1 MKSYVKLGVIVL
13 LSACFSFE
21 THAQNIIPKPQS
33 IVKGKG
39 TLASSQL
46 EGIMSNLNGKDIALL
61 KDYIPQS
68 ISQELNVKKK
78 RSVHKNSGCFLQ
90 LVCTGTPRQA
100 QVAADSVRLQGY
112 HLRISDHGVK
122 IEALTPMGLFYG
134 LQTLR
139 QLEENG
145 KFPHSR
151 PAQIPLPR
159 HHDRLFAPF
168 FPDRCAQETA

>member
-1 MKSYVKLGVIVL
+1 MSWRTIQKAPRIANLDEMKSYVKLGIIVL
-13 LSACFSFE
+13 LTACFSFE
-21 THAQNIIPKPQS
+21 TRAQNIIPKPQS

-46 EGIMSNLNGKDIALL
+46 EGIMSNLNGKDITLL

-68 ISQELNVKKK
+68 ISQKLNAKKK
-78 RSVHKNSGCFLQ
+78 RSVHKDSGCFLQ

-100 QVAADSVRLQGY
+100 QMAADSVRLQGY

-122 IEALTPMGLFYG
+122 IEAFTPMGLFYG

-139 QLEENG
+139 
-145 KFPHSR
+145 
-151 PAQIPLPR
+151 
-159 HHDRLFAPF
+159 
-168 FPDRCAQETA
+168 

>member
-1 MKSYVKLGVIVL
+1 MSWRTIQKAPRIANLDEMKSYVKLGIIVL

-78 RSVHKNSGCFLQ
+78 RSVHKDSGCFLQ

-100 QVAADSVRLQGY
+100 QMAADSVRLQGY

-122 IEALTPMGLFYG
+122 IVSSPAFSL
-134 LQTLR
+134 LQIA
-139 QLEENG
+139 
-145 KFPHSR
+145 F
-151 PAQIPLPR
+151 
-159 HHDRLFAPF
+159 
-168 FPDRCAQETA
+168 C